1 MTTPF
6 PTIRPA
12 TPADAGQLAAFVER
26 VFRET
31 FAADNRPEDMDA
43 YCGVA
48 FDPARQLA
56 EIESPHVHTLIVE
69 CGGVAGCAQV
79 RAGPPPPCVTADQ
92 PIELRRFYIDT
103 PWHGRGVAQQ
113 LMRAVMEVA
122 AATGA
127 GSVWLGVWE
136 RNARAIA
143 FYAKCGFADVG
154 AYDFRLGDDLQ
165 TDRVM
170 VVEL

>member
-1 MTTPF
+1 MTTPT

-12 TPADAGQLAAFVER
+12 TPADAVQLAAFVER

-31 FAADNRPEDMDA
+31 FAADNRSADMAA
-43 YCGVA
+43 YCAEA
-48 FDPARQLA
+48 FGPAHQLA
-56 EIESPHVHTLIVE
+56 DIEAAGVHTLLVE
-69 CGGVAGCAQV
+69 CGGLAGCAQV
-79 RAGPPPPCVTADQ
+79 QAGTPPPCVTADRA
-92 PIELRRFYIDT
+92 IELRRFYIDT
-103 PWHGRGVAQQ
+103 PWHGRGIAQQ

-154 AYDFRLGDDLQ
+154 AHDFRLGDDLQ

-170 VVEL
+170 VVGL

>member
-1 MTTPF
+1 MTTT
-6 PTIRPA
+6 PTIRRA
-12 TPADAGQLAAFVER
+12 APADAAALAAFTER

-31 FAADNRPEDMDA
+31 FAADNRPADMDA
-43 YCGVA
+43 YCAEA
-48 FDPARQLA
+48 FGPARQLA
-56 EIESPHVHTLIVE
+56 EIEAAGVHTLLAE
-69 CGGVAGCAQV
+69 CGVLFGCAQV
-79 RAGPPPPCVTADQ
+79 RAGPPPPCVTADR

-103 PWHGRGVAQQ
+103 PWHGRGIAQQ
-113 LMRAVMEVA
+113 LMRAAMEVA

-143 FYAKCGFADVG
+143 FYAKCGFSDVG
-154 AYDFRLGDDLQ
+154 AHDFRLGDDLQ

-170 VVEL
+170 VVGL